1 MYFCEEGILFD
12 FSEHVEQLD
21 YAVTVPS
28 VSGLETAR
36 FFVKHPVYGITGYP
50 TYEDACK
57 DMHGILGFG
66 QFLDSI
72 ESMINAGFIGDHY
85 IFNNQNMLVKVRSD
99 YECRTWTPETGVVY
113 DPEPEPEKRPNHKQR
128 RAARRV
134 QNARHKVSDR
144 KHGKRHGDK
153 YLESLPRKKYLEAD
167 NYDHPT
173 FRVEKGKLRPIH
185 DVKRARETAKVRDA
199 LDVSP
204 VERLT
209 ASVLAHMSNH
219 VFMWD
224 EQIVYDLTEAL
235 CEEYRQ
241 VFPDDSY
248 ICVYGKH
255 VYLYMQY
262 MDGSIMVDERRY
274 TLR

>member
-1 MYFCEEGILFD
+1 MSFEFGQDVVFTELMLYAPMDIL
-12 FSEHVEQLD
+12 EQIAEAQRESILAD
-21 YAVTVPS
+21 MQ
-28 VSGLETAR
+28 E
-36 FFVKHPVYGITGYP
+36 
-50 TYEDACK
+50 EDAE
-57 DMHGILGFG
+57 IFG
-66 QFLDSI
+66 ESI
-72 ESMINAGFIGDHY
+72 PVH
-85 IFNNQNMLVKVRSD
+85 
-99 YECRTWTPETGVVY
+99 TGR
-113 DPEPEPEKRPNHKQR
+113 KLSHKQR
-128 RAARRV
+128 RARRRT
-134 QNARHKVSDR
+134 QNARHKQSDR
-144 KHGKRHGDK
+144 LHGKRHGDK
-153 YLESLPRKKYLEAD
+153 YLDNLSRKKYLEVD

-185 DVKRARETAKVRDA
+185 DVRRERETARVRDA
-199 LDVSP
+199 LDISP

-224 EQIVYDLTEAL
+224 EQIVWDLTEAL
-235 CEEYRQ
+235 CEEYKQ

>member
-1 MYFCEEGILFD
+1 MTNNQDTIMENIMLFSPMPVLQAIQDSYMESILAD
-12 FSEHVEQLD
+12 MQE
-21 YAVTVPS
+21 
-28 VSGLETAR
+28 
-36 FFVKHPVYGITGYP
+36 
-50 TYEDACK
+50 EDAE
-57 DMHGILGFG
+57 IFG
-66 QFLDSI
+66 
-72 ESMINAGFIGDHY
+72 ESVPVHKSG
-85 IFNNQNMLVKVRSD
+85 KSR
-99 YECRTWTPETGVVY
+99 
-113 DPEPEPEKRPNHKQR
+113 KQR
-128 RAARRV
+128 RAVRIER
-134 QNARHKVSDR
+134 NKSHKGADR
-144 KHGKRHGDK
+144 LHGKRHGKK
-153 YLESLPRKKYLEAD
+153 YLDSLPRKKHLEAD

-185 DVKRARETAKVRDA
+185 NVKCARETAKLRDA
-199 LDVSP
+199 LDVSR

-224 EQIVYDLTEAL
+224 EQAVWDLTETL

-262 MDGSIMVDERRY
+262 MDGSVVVDERRY

>member
-1 MYFCEEGILFD
+1 MTNNQDTVMENIILF
-12 FSEHVEQLD
+12 S
-21 YAVTVPS
+21 PM
-28 VSGLETAR
+28 
-36 FFVKHPVYGITGYP
+36 PVLQAIQDSYMESILADTQE
-50 TYEDACK
+50 EDAE
-57 DMHGILGFG
+57 IFG
-66 QFLDSI
+66 
-72 ESMINAGFIGDHY
+72 ESVPVHKSG
-85 IFNNQNMLVKVRSD
+85 KS
-99 YECRTWTPETGVVY
+99 
-113 DPEPEPEKRPNHKQR
+113 HKQR
-128 RAARRV
+128 RAARRI
-134 QNARHKVSDR
+134 QNKHYKQSDR

-185 DVKRARETAKVRDA
+185 DVKRERETAKLRDA
-199 LDVSP
+199 LDVSR

-219 VFMWD
+219 MFMWD
-224 EQIVYDLTEAL
+224 EQVVWDLTEAL

-262 MDGSIMVDERRY
+262 MDGSVVVDERRY

>member
-1 MYFCEEGILFD
+1 MSFE
-12 FSEHVEQLD
+12 
-21 YAVTVPS
+21 
-28 VSGLETAR
+28 
-36 FFVKHPVYGITGYP
+36 
-50 TYEDACK
+50 
-57 DMHGILGFG
+57 FG
-66 QFLDSI
+66 QDVVFTELMLYAPMDILKQIAEAQRESI
-72 ESMINAGFIGDHY
+72 LADTQEEDEDLFEESVPVHKSG
-85 IFNNQNMLVKVRSD
+85 KSR
-99 YECRTWTPETGVVY
+99 
-113 DPEPEPEKRPNHKQR
+113 KQR
-128 RAARRV
+128 RAVRIER
-134 QNARHKVSDR
+134 NKSHKGADR
-144 KHGKRHGDK
+144 LHGKRHGKK
-153 YLESLPRKKYLEAD
+153 YLDSLPRKKHLEAD
-167 NYDHPT
+167 NYDHAT
-173 FRVEKGKLRPIH
+173 FKVVNGKLRPIK
-185 DVKRARETAKVRDA
+185 DVKRARETAKAHDA
-199 LDVSP
+199 LDISR

-224 EQIVYDLTEAL
+224 EQLVWDLTEAL

>member
-1 MYFCEEGILFD
+1 MSFEFGQDVVFTELMLYAPMDIL
-12 FSEHVEQLD
+12 EQIAEAQRESILAD
-21 YAVTVPS
+21 MQ
-28 VSGLETAR
+28 E
-36 FFVKHPVYGITGYP
+36 
-50 TYEDACK
+50 EDAE
-57 DMHGILGFG
+57 IFG
-66 QFLDSI
+66 
-72 ESMINAGFIGDHY
+72 ESAPVH
-85 IFNNQNMLVKVRSD
+85 
-99 YECRTWTPETGVVY
+99 TGR
-113 DPEPEPEKRPNHKQR
+113 KLSHKQR

-134 QNARHKVSDR
+134 QNARHKQSDR

-153 YLESLPRKKYLEAD
+153 YLESLSRKKYLEAD

-185 DVKRARETAKVRDA
+185 DVKRERETAKLRDA
-199 LDVSP
+199 LDVSR

-224 EQIVYDLTEAL
+224 EQVVWDLTEAL
-235 CEEYRQ
+235 CEKYKQ
-241 VFPDDSY
+241 IFPDDSY

-262 MDGSIMVDERRY
+262 MDGSVIVDERHY

>member
-1 MYFCEEGILFD
+1 MAMNPVLALINCDSEDKFVCDVVEAYFQNPV
-12 FSEHVEQLD
+12 HVRNLLTEDCIEACLD
-21 YAVTVPS
+21 DYMRNQDVIADVHDLS
-28 VSGLETAR
+28 CDNE
-36 FFVKHPVYGITGYP
+36 VK
-50 TYEDACK
+50 
-57 DMHGILGFG
+57 L
-66 QFLDSI
+66 S
-72 ESMINAGFIGDHY
+72 
-85 IFNNQNMLVKVRSD
+85 R
-99 YECRTWTPETGVVY
+99 
-113 DPEPEPEKRPNHKQR
+113 KQR
-128 RAARRV
+128 RARRRV
-134 QNARHKVSDR
+134 QNHAHKQSDR
-144 KHGKRHGDK
+144 LHGKRRGDK
-153 YLESLPRKKYLEAD
+153 YLDNLPRKKYLEAD

-185 DVKRARETAKVRDA
+185 NVKRERETAKLRYA

-224 EQIVYDLTEAL
+224 EQLVYDLTEAL

-248 ICVYGKH
+248 ICVYGNH
-255 VYLYMQY
+255 VNLYMQY
-262 MDGSIMVDERRY
+262 MDENGILQDEQCY

>member
-1 MYFCEEGILFD
+1 MFKFDQDVVFTELMLYAPMDILEQIAEAQRESILADMQEEDAEIFA
-12 FSEHVEQLD
+12 E
-21 YAVTVPS
+21 S
-28 VSGLETAR
+28 VS
-36 FFVKHPVYGITGYP
+36 V
-50 TYEDACK
+50 
-57 DMHGILGFG
+57 
-66 QFLDSI
+66 
-72 ESMINAGFIGDHY
+72 
-85 IFNNQNMLVKVRSD
+85 
-99 YECRTWTPETGVVY
+99 
-113 DPEPEPEKRPNHKQR
+113 HKSGKSRKSR
-128 RAARRV
+128 RAVRIEK
-134 QNARHKVSDR
+134 NKTHKGSDR

-153 YLESLPRKKYLEAD
+153 YLDNLSRKKYLEAD

-185 DVKRARETAKVRDA
+185 DVRRERETAKVRDA
-199 LDVSP
+199 LDISP

-224 EQIVYDLTEAL
+224 EQVVWDLTEAL

-248 ICVYGKH
+248 ICVYGNH
-255 VYLYMQY
+255 VSLYMQY
-262 MDGSIMVDERRY
+262 MDENGILQDEKRY

>member
-1 MYFCEEGILFD
+1 MTNSIDNLI
-12 FSEHVEQLD
+12 
-21 YAVTVPS
+21 
-28 VSGLETAR
+28 
-36 FFVKHPVYGITGYP
+36 PVYLVPDADRLAVSEDNVLYMHMLRAKLESDIADMDMDSEDSESVPVRTG
-50 TYEDACK
+50 CK
-57 DMHGILGFG
+57 LSRKD
-66 QFLDSI
+66 
-72 ESMINAGFIGDHY
+72 
-85 IFNNQNMLVKVRSD
+85 
-99 YECRTWTPETGVVY
+99 
-113 DPEPEPEKRPNHKQR
+113 R

-134 QNARHKVSDR
+134 QNHAHKQSDR
-144 KHGKRHGDK
+144 LHGKRHGDK
-153 YLESLPRKKYLEAD
+153 YLEPLSRKKYLEAD

-185 DVKRARETAKVRDA
+185 DVKRERETARVRDA

-224 EQIVYDLTEAL
+224 EQVVYDLTEAL

-255 VYLYMQY
+255 VNLYMQY
-262 MDGSIMVDERRY
+262 MDRNGVLQDEQCY